1 MIIKSE
7 KVPHV
12 FIICYIKCSFFQ
24 PTYLLSVDRTPPSLD
39 FILIPTQV
47 NDNEAF
53 SVSWNVSESLSLERC
68 NLTKLTI
75 SSIVNCHGSFNLDVV
90 IAGNYSISIEI
101 EDLHGNKAGPYEH
114 QWVVSTYFS
123 PCMLL

>member
-1 MIIKSE
+1 M
-7 KVPHV
+7 
-12 FIICYIKCSFFQ
+12 
-24 PTYLLSVDRTPPSLD
+24 YLHTVDRNPPSLH
-39 FILIPTQV
+39 FVSIPTQV
-47 NDNEAF
+47 NDNETF
-53 SVSWNVSESLSLERC
+53 SMSWNVSESLSLERC
-68 NLTKLTI
+68 NLTKPMT

-101 EDLHGNKAGPYEH
+101 EDLPGNKAGPYKH